1 LYALNGINGGSK
13 QEQKFMN
20 INYSRKTALAAGT
33 WQYVLVKMLVNEKQ
47 EVGNNVRDEVGK
59 IMPTIYSSG

>member
-1 LYALNGINGGSK
+1 MYALNGINGGSK

-20 INYSRKTALAAGT
+20 KNYSRKTALAAGT